1 MLIFKGTQDTVMFE
15 TLSKCAK
22 KIEPKKNVSDA
33 NLNIYSPVLLTLKVE
48 EDERFSWVSTVEDYV
63 DARTN
68 KTFAINKG

>member
-1 MLIFKGTQDTVMFE
+1 
-15 TLSKCAK
+15 
-22 KIEPKKNVSDA
+22 VSNA

-68 KTFAINKG
+68 KTFAINKGFGGVGNGSEEGSVSILRDFKNSQDN